1 MKKMIVV
8 LLVVLFYTG
17 SNAANA
23 QTQTLDKAVLLNS
36 YALNSD
42 NAAVR
47 ATRDLWKRVGEQ
59 KDEAWYKLPKGYLA
73 VYTEDDRQNRYVYD
87 KKGNWLYAL
96 LTYQE
101 KDLPKDVR
109 GLVKGTYYDYSIT
122 WAKEI
127 RQGDETVY
135 VVHVES
141 NNEWKDVS
149 IRDGEMQTLK
159 TICKK

>member
-8 LLVVLFYTG
+8 LLVILFYTG

-36 YALNSD
+36 YAIHSD

-59 KDEAWYKLPKGYLA
+59 KEEAWYKLPKGYLA
-73 VYTEDDRQNRYVYD
+73 VYTEDDIQNRYVYD
-87 KKGNWLYAL
+87 KKGGWLYAL
-96 LTYQE
+96 LTYPE

-109 GLVKGTYYDYSIT
+109 GLVKSTYYDYSIG
-122 WAKEI
+122 WVKEV
-127 RQGDETVY
+127 RQGVETVY
-135 VVHVES
+135 VVHVE
-141 NNEWKDVS
+141 NDREWRDVS
-149 IRDGEMQTLK
+149 VHDGEMQTLR
-159 TICKK
+159 TICKR